1 MAQGGRALIL
11 GASGFLGG
19 HIAEKLAAVGRPV
32 RAFVRPTSNI
42 ERIEGLPVEIV
53 RGNGFDGD
61 AVAAAM
67 EGCDTVFHCIVDTR
81 AWLRDGKPLYRTNV
95 DALIVAMDAALKAG
109 VGRFIFASTAVT
121 IGRTP
126 GRAANEE
133 DEFNWWDD
141 AIDYVKSRVI
151 AEKTFMEYCRTRGLP
166 GVALCITNTYGPGDI
181 QPTPQGRMIAMAA
194 AGQLNIYYDGGFPSV
209 GIEDVADAMI
219 LAETHGRV
227 GERYIL
233 SDKVVSWKDLLETAA
248 RQAGR
253 RAKMRKVFL
262 PALYASAFVAD
273 LVARLRGRDSQLS
286 VKSIRISRSIGELS
300 SEKARRELGWNP
312 RPVEES
318 IRKAADFYEARR
330 KATEQVHG

>member
-1 MAQGGRALIL
+1 
-11 GASGFLGG
+11 
-19 HIAEKLAAVGRPV
+19 
-32 RAFVRPTSNI
+32 
-42 ERIEGLPVEIV
+42 
-53 RGNGFDGD
+53 
-61 AVAAAM
+61 
-67 EGCDTVFHCIVDTR
+67 
-81 AWLRDGKPLYRTNV
+81 
-95 DALIVAMDAALKAG
+95 
-109 VGRFIFASTAVT
+109 
-121 IGRTP
+121 
-126 GRAANEE
+126 
-133 DEFNWWDD
+133 
-141 AIDYVKSRVI
+141 
-151 AEKTFMEYCRTRGLP
+151 
-166 GVALCITNTYGPGDI
+166 
-181 QPTPQGRMIAMAA
+181 MIAMAA